1 MDRVTFRGSGSRL
14 LREAIASQRWVLL
27 GAVAV
32 LAGWQAAEALVPVL
46 VGMIIDR
53 AIATGDAAA
62 LAGWL
67 VVLAAL
73 FTALTMGFRFGARLT
88 ARASEYAGLDLRV
101 ATTRRVLDPRGGTGT
116 GRLPGEVLNIATADV
131 SRVARVNEAVARA
144 VVAATGLT
152 VAAVVLLSASVQLG
166 LVVLVGLPPVLIAL
180 NLLIG
185 PLERRS
191 TAEQEQAARATAV
204 ASDLIGGLRVL
215 KGLRAERAAAARYRD
230 ASRASLAARLHATKL
245 LAIHSGAT
253 LAVTSAFL
261 ALVALVGGRLAAQ
274 GQISIGEL
282 VAAVGLTQYLIGPLS
297 WIAQAVAS
305 LAQSRASAGRVS
317 ALLAAPPA
325 VTGGSGT
332 LPVRPVGA
340 LRLRGLSHGA
350 LRDVSLE
357 IAPGELVGVMTPEP
371 PVATALLDCLARQV
385 DSEAGSIELDGIAL
399 HDLDLDAARSALL
412 VAAHDTDLFE
422 DTLIANV
429 TATAVGHEQV
439 TVAMAASAAD
449 EVADT
454 LPDGAVLT
462 ERGRSLS
469 GGQRQRVALARALAA
484 DPAVLVLHDPTT
496 AVDAATEARI
506 AGRLRAV
513 RAGRTTVLVTTS
525 PALLATADRVVM
537 LLHGT
542 IAAQGTHTELVGSS
556 PAYREAVLA

>member
-1 MDRVTFRGSGSRL
+1 
-14 LREAIASQRWVLL
+14 
-27 GAVAV
+27 
-32 LAGWQAAEALVPVL
+32 
-46 VGMIIDR
+46 
-53 AIATGDAAA
+53 
-62 LAGWL
+62 
-67 VVLAAL
+67 
-73 FTALTMGFRFGARLT
+73 
-88 ARASEYAGLDLRV
+88 
-101 ATTRRVLDPRGGTGT
+101 
-116 GRLPGEVLNIATADV
+116 VLNIATADV

-180 NLLIG
+180 NLLTG

-215 KGLRAERAAAARYRD
+215 KGLRAERAATARYRD
-230 ASRASLAARLHATKL
+230 ASRASLAARLRATKL
-245 LAIHSGAT
+245 LAVHSGAT
-253 LAVTSAFL
+253 LTVTSAFL
-261 ALVALVGGRLAAQ
+261 ALVALVGGRLATQ

-297 WIAQAVAS
+297 GIAEAVALIAQC
-305 LAQSRASAGRVS
+305 RASAGRVTT
-317 ALLAAPPA
+317 LLAAPPA

-332 LPVRPVGA
+332 LPNRAAGA
-340 LRLRGLSHGA
+340 LRLSGLSHGA
-350 LRDVSLE
+350 LRDVDLD
-357 IAPGELVGVMTPEP
+357 ITPGELVGLVAPEP
-371 PVATALLDCLARQV
+371 AVAVALLDCLAREA
-385 DSEAGSIELDGIAL
+385 DPEAGKIELDGIPL
-399 HDLDLDAARSALL
+399 GDLDLDAGRRALL

-429 TATAVGHEQV
+429 ATTAADPDQV
-439 TVAMAASAAD
+439 TAAMAASAAD
-449 EVADT
+449 EVAGSM
-454 LPDGAVLT
+454 PDGAVLT
-462 ERGRSLS
+462 ERARSLS

-513 RAGRTTVLVTTS
+513 RAGRTTVLITTS
-525 PALLATADRVVM
+525 PALLAAADRVVM

-542 IAAQGTHTELVGSS
+542 VAAQGTHAELVGSS